1 VLVAS
6 SKVRRSNARNAN
18 HAQNQVEI
26 SSPVFL
32 LPFPFLLPSSYANV
46 RFNVADNSAGPLSRG
61 KTGNPNDNHVEPNI
75 VVWLHHGRALRRRR
89 ADNDNDKLRPTL
101 FVAATLL
108 GPLPW

>member
-6 SKVRRSNARNAN
+6 SKVRRSNARNAD

-61 KTGNPNDNHVEPNI
+61 TTGNPNGNHVS
-75 VVWLHHGRALRRRR
+75 VAHHAY
-89 ADNDNDKLRPTL
+89 A
-101 FVAATLL
+101 
-108 GPLPW
+108 GPLAVHHREHHDAIASYNGE

>member
-32 LPFPFLLPSSYANV
+32 LPFPFPLPSSYANV
-46 RFNVADNSAGPLSRG
+46 RFNAADNSAGPLSRG
-61 KTGNPNDNHVEPNI
+61 KTGNPNGNHVS
-75 VVWLHHGRALRRRR
+75 VAHHAY
-89 ADNDNDKLRPTL
+89 A
-101 FVAATLL
+101 
-108 GPLPW
+108 GPLAVHHREHHDAIASYNGE